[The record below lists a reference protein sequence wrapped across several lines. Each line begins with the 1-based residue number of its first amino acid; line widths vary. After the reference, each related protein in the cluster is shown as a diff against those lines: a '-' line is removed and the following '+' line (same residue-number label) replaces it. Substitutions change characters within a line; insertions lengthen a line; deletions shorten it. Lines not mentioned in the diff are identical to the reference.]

1 MSEHRIILVE
11 KADDR
16 HTPDEALIELTV
28 RHGQCAM
35 CHAPLYLAPEA
46 IVLTRAHVDGSF
58 NMQRFCDDVCLTIH
72 ANGRAQKFGED

>member
-28 RHGQCAM
+28 RHGQCWCCKKRLYTEDEAM
-35 CHAPLYLAPEA
+35 CL
-46 IVLTRAHVDGSF
+46 VTAHVDGSF
-58 NMQRFCDDVCLTIH
+58 HVQRFCSVNCIIYGMH
-72 ANGRAQKFGED
+72 GYESGKV